1 MPKRAGI
8 RRGAKRRS
16 AFSKAGRTKSILQ
29 RSAFSKAGRTKS
41 ILRRSAFSKAGRTKS
56 ILRRSAF
63 SKAGRT
69 KSILRRRA
77 VRCQPRGNPLTRM
90 PRARYEVFSTAKR
103 KAILSTHF
111 AKQFEQRSR
120 FATEESEGVHRRARL
135 SERPSKARDM
145 PKCEAKK
152 MVRSQSVF
160 PTFKSTSKKADFQ
173 CFFLKFGT
181 SWHVSR
187 RPPCRD
193 FWGICG
199 EFQLKRGKNGEVFE
213 CNQPP
218 QTGSQTIV
226 PVNLRCKNIAF
237 LPHFSTQT
245 GKFWGRKQKID
256 ARCRNRS
263 DTAVLYRD
271 YPMKI
276 SPSGDCELKT

>member
-1 MPKRAGI
+1 MRHFAYSLIRKPERSQGFDKPPKAAQSRAERGTSPSRASANAI
-8 RRGAKRRS
+8 RAATRIQECRERKWRDLSPRSGKHRHAK
-16 AFSKAGRTKSILQ
+16 
-29 RSAFSKAGRTKS
+29 
-41 ILRRSAFSKAGRTKS
+41 
-56 ILRRSAF
+56 
-63 SKAGRT
+63 
-69 KSILRRRA
+69 
-77 VRCQPRGNPLTRM
+77 TRN
-90 PRARYEVFSTAKR
+90 EVSSVFGVEGR
-103 KAILSTHF
+103 KA
-111 AKQFEQRSR
+111 AKPRDKSR
-120 FATEESEGVHRRARL
+120 NEG
-135 SERPSKARDM
+135 
-145 PKCEAKK
+145 KK
-152 MVRSQSVF
+152 MVRSQSLF

-193 FWGICG
+193 FWGNCG

-237 LPHFSTQT
+237 LSHFSIQT